1 MASSHG
7 TDRLTTRHDLC
18 NNPRLV
24 FLAPPPP
31 TTGSCENFQ
40 PPDRLRDSTMFSVHS
55 KPNGQ
60 NQTEDSQIRTSSERW
75 PQNTAYDEGAIDD
88 IKAARQIREICN
100 SVSGSAERVAVL
112 FYGPNNKSKKREIDR
127 YKRARKLAEKK
138 VEQISDKLLRDTAL
152 NQILNFCMKAN
163 DIESAE
169 KLFHQLQTT
178 MIKENVISEHPIF
191 RD

>member
-1 MASSHG
+1 M
-7 TDRLTTRHDLC
+7 TWFRKDE
-18 NNPRLV
+18 PRE
-24 FLAPPPP
+24 AW
-31 TTGSCENFQ
+31 EI
-40 PPDRLRDSTMFSVHS
+40 D
-55 KPNGQ
+55 
-60 NQTEDSQIRTSSERW
+60 
-75 PQNTAYDEGAIDD
+75 DEGAIDD

>member
-1 MASSHG
+1 M
-7 TDRLTTRHDLC
+7 TWFRKEE
-18 NNPRLV
+18 PRE
-24 FLAPPPP
+24 AW
-31 TTGSCENFQ
+31 EI
-40 PPDRLRDSTMFSVHS
+40 D
-55 KPNGQ
+55 
-60 NQTEDSQIRTSSERW
+60 
-75 PQNTAYDEGAIDD
+75 DEGAIDD